1 VSTADSFRAQFRL
14 RGSNGFVPDRMS
26 GDRLISVTREES
38 GSHVSTGYSVEETIG
53 LDAAKVAKSCGEIGR
68 D

>member
-1 VSTADSFRAQFRL
+1 
-14 RGSNGFVPDRMS
+14 MS